1 MNCLKAK
8 KQKNKLTA
16 EDKKS
21 MSNAI
26 SEYFAEKMTRYE
38 IVKYIHENSWD
49 EADFEAKM
57 KHYKETGE
65 LPKKIF

>member
-16 EDKKS
+16 EDKQF
-21 MSNAI
+21 MSQCI
-26 SEYFAEKMTRYE
+26 SEYMSKKMQYWQ
-38 IVKYIHENSWD
+38 VVSYIQSNSWD

-57 KHYKETGE
+57 KHYHETGE
-65 LPKKIF
+65 LPKKI